1 MLTSR
6 PLLSCTST
14 KQRVFVWIFRFLGV
28 LSITYSITNICGQR
42 GGGFSVLCGI
52 KVKRFLR
59 HLYMSACVLRDNAYR
74 MGTDPWH
81 YELLRRLDDERKSCR
96 TC

>member
-1 MLTSR
+1 MDFQILRGSQYNLQHHQYLRTE
-6 PLLSCTST
+6 
-14 KQRVFVWIFRFLGV
+14 
-28 LSITYSITNICGQR
+28 